1 MFASGGKERE
11 ALGYSGVKAG
21 SVSDVVVLRETS
33 GTCVVI
39 LLEHLLDTPGETIPA
54 SVHKDDFL
62 ISAHLSS
69 ARGESRYHLSLD
81 PHLSAPEKWPP
92 DLA

>member
-1 MFASGGKERE
+1 MCSHSGGKERE
-11 ALGYSGVKAG
+11 ALGYAGVKAG

-62 ISAHLSS
+62 VSAHPSS
-69 ARGESRYHLSLD
+69 ARGESR
-81 PHLSAPEKWPP
+81 
-92 DLA
+92 